1 MQSAKAVMTSFLR
14 WKKPLKL
21 TITLDPENV
30 HVAQDIGD
38 NIGAKYIKT
47 EMPFNHLMTEIFEGS
62 NTD

>member
-1 MQSAKAVMTSFLR
+1 MTSFLR
-14 WKKPLKL
+14 WKKPVKL

-47 EMPFNHLMTEIFEGS
+47 EMPFNSLMTEILR
-62 NTD
+62 